1 MTIQLNIFTNCHESS
16 PSTRLV
22 RQTYKSFCETFGPL
36 IPKIWIDPH
45 PKQKAYT
52 KYVKNLQ
59 THFPESE
66 MIETKSFSDGYIKS
80 ILQSKADWLFQLEG
94 DWEMQSHLIKHSL
107 KQITEM
113 MEITGI
119 YHLRFN
125 KHANYPTKQFDS
137 TITPHTCKGIDFC
150 TTPFLSNNP
159 HIINRVKYLEFIKKE
174 YLQVQSG
181 SLGIEQVIGRKPD
194 TWGALY
200 GGIDYS
206 ACIKHLDGRGR
217 RKHD

>member
-22 RQTYKSFCETFGPL
+22 RQTYKSFCKTFGL
-36 IPKIWIDPH
+36 LTPKIWIDPH
-45 PKQKAYT
+45 PKQKAYP
-52 KYVKNLQ
+52 KYVKNLH
-59 THFPESE
+59 THFPDSE

-80 ILQSKADWLFQLEG
+80 ILQSDADWLFQLEG
-94 DWEMQSHLIKHSL
+94 DWELQSNLIKHSL
-107 KQITEM
+107 SEIVEM
-113 MEITGI
+113 MERTGI

-125 KHANYPTKQFDS
+125 KHANYSTQKFDS
-137 TITPHTCKGIDFC
+137 IIIPHTCNGIDFC

-159 HIINRVKYLEFIKKE
+159 HIINRVKYLEFIKRG
-174 YLQVQSG
+174 YLQVQTG

-200 GGIDYS
+200 GGIDYP

>member
-159 HIINRVKYLEFIKKE
+159 HIINRVKYLEFIKRG
-174 YLQVQSG
+174 YLQIQSG

-194 TWGALY
+194 TWGVLY
-200 GGIDYS
+200 GGIDYP
-206 ACIKHLDGRGR
+206 ACIKHLDGRGKR
-217 RKHD
+217 RHD